1 MFQLIWVFSNDHEWH
16 RNFHSL
22 VEREQFIRRTG
33 LLTHPDIVRVTV
45 RIGQCSADL
54 KFVHRQRPLTVDVTG
69 A

>member
-16 RNFHSL
+16 RNFDSL
-22 VEREQFIRRTG
+22 REREMFINTTG

-45 RIGQCSADL
+45 QIGQCSSHL
-54 KFVHRQRPLTVDVTG
+54 KNVLT